1 MEKFKIVHQELLSKF
16 KVEELKQRIEF
27 DISLDEASSEE
38 AWKEQ
43 KTSVGTKVEPGKPPI
58 FGFTHTWTW

>member
-1 MEKFKIVHQELLSKF
+1 MEKFKIVNQELLSKF

-27 DISLDEASSEE
+27 DISLDESSSDA

-43 KTSVGTKVEPGKPPI
+43 KTGIGIKYEPGKPPI
-58 FGFTHTWTW
+58 TGFTHTWTW